1 LSSWLLVLPLLVR
14 TCTWRVLCTAVT
26 SAWAASAKVR
36 IRLVVRLLLLLLLPS
51 TFPCARPMLSQ
62 HSWQFTTSIH
72 VDVIVILL
80 DVAAGTADY
89 NAVVDG
95 VQLVEVTSG
104 SRWYDSSTSGNTV
117 GVGQPYG
124 QPYGY
129 TSGSSSSTSAAEEED
144 TTSFQVIPSGQ
155 LVNLNG
161 KLVHVGPLPT
171 GVPLA
176 GSSSSSGTGD
186 GTGLTAAQQAALDAL
201 QRQAQQQG
209 TYIPDQTAAATGSSS
224 SSSVDPSLPPPTMS
238 GQQAAL
244 DVLQQQA
251 QQQGTYIPGQDP
263 TATAAAG
270 SNAAA
275 GSFDLP
281 PLSQPVASGSAGGA
295 AARFA
300 GKPPKEG
307 LLLTT
312 VLLMLPKVCGNVL
325 YAGACV
331 CLSSCIVPS
340 AQPS

>member
-1 LSSWLLVLPLLVR
+1 LFVFH
-14 TCTWRVLCTAVT
+14 CN
-26 SAWAASAKVR
+26 
-36 IRLVVRLLLLLLLPS
+36 
-51 TFPCARPMLSQ
+51 
-62 HSWQFTTSIH
+62 
-72 VDVIVILL
+72 
-80 DVAAGTADY
+80 AGTADY

-95 VQLVEVTSG
+95 VQLVQVTSG
-104 SRWYDSSTSGNTV
+104 SKWYDGGVGGSSV
-117 GVGQPYG
+117 GVGQTYG
-124 QPYGY
+124 QPHGY
-129 TSGSSSSTSAAEEED
+129 TSGSSSSSSLVEEED

-161 KLVHVGPLPT
+161 KLVHVGPLPA

-176 GSSSSSGTGD
+176 GSSSSSSSSSSGTGG

-224 SSSVDPSLPPPTMS
+224 SSSSGVDPTLPPPTMS

-251 QQQGTYIPGQDP
+251 QQQGTYIPGQDS
-263 TATAAAG
+263 TAAA
-270 SNAAA
+270 ATA
-275 GSFDLP
+275 GSLNLP
-281 PLSQPVASGSAGGA
+281 PLSQPVTSGSTGA

-312 VLLMLPKVCGNVL
+312 VLLMLPKVGDT
-325 YAGACV
+325 
-331 CLSSCIVPS
+331 
-340 AQPS
+340 